1 MLCPLNGWIV
11 QTSLCRIIGQG
22 GPARA
27 TESWS
32 ARTDAFDR
40 MPLLLAPA
48 QSWESD
54 YVPVYFTSPR
64 SPHSRVTTP
73 LDLCHLSRLNIDLE
87 RAARAW
93 EPVFRQRHDIVIW
106 AEK

>member
-1 MLCPLNGWIV
+1 
-11 QTSLCRIIGQG
+11 
-22 GPARA
+22 
-27 TESWS
+27 
-32 ARTDAFDR
+32 